1 MKYLKV
7 FENFSDLFK
16 TDSFGLD
23 KRIVDLTIIE
33 YKGEKEIATLN
44 ITKKAADSIC
54 KAINSDRDSGGS
66 YGAYYT

>member
-7 FENFSDLFK
+7 FENFSDFFK

-33 YKGEKEIATLN
+33 YIIKKSLN
-44 ITKKAADSIC
+44 
-54 KAINSDRDSGGS
+54 
-66 YGAYYT
+66 